1 MFDRDQW
8 NEIYA
13 TLSRNKLRTAL
24 TAFGVSWG
32 ILMLIIMLGAGQG
45 LKNGTLQM
53 FSGRVAN
60 SVFMWSMFTSKPYA
74 GYQEGRRI
82 QFTNDD
88 IELLRTQV
96 PEINLISPGLQLGGW
111 RGANNVSRGDKI
123 GAFEI
128 NGYTPE
134 AKDVK
139 LLQIPKG
146 RFLNERDMT
155 DYRKV
160 CVVGDIVAEELFEKG
175 QDPLDKYIEI
185 NDVYFKVIGQFK
197 SSLSGDRAENEDR
210 SIYIPFTTFQRTFNK
225 GNEVGWFVLTG
236 DDGVSASSVEEKA
249 KQVLKKAHS
258 VHPGDVR
265 AIGAWNMERE
275 MTRFLDMFSGIQIL
289 SWTVGTLTLLAGVI
303 GISNIML
310 VIVKERTKEI
320 GVRRAMGATPLNII
334 QQIILESM
342 VLTTIAGILGFI
354 AGVFLLEQT
363 SQLIQHKFFA
373 NPEVDFTIAVTALL
387 ILIISGVFAGIMPAS
402 RAVRIK
408 PIEALRTE

>member
-1 MFDRDQW
+1 
-8 NEIYA
+8 
-13 TLSRNKLRTAL
+13 
-24 TAFGVSWG
+24 
-32 ILMLIIMLGAGQG
+32 
-45 LKNGTLQM
+45 
-53 FSGRVAN
+53 
-60 SVFMWSMFTSKPYA
+60 MWSMFTSKPYA

-96 PEINLISPGLQLGGW
+96 PDINLISPGLQLGGW

-160 CVVGDIVAEELFEKG
+160 CVVGDIVADELFEKG
-175 QDPLDKYIEI
+175 EDPLDKYIEI

-225 GNEVGWFVLTG
+225 SNEVGWFVLTG
-236 DDGVSASSVEEKA
+236 DDGVSATSVEEKA

-275 MTRFLDMFSGIQIL
+275 MTRFLNMFSGIQIL

-373 NPEVDFTIAVTALL
+373 NPEVDFTIAITALL

>member
-1 MFDRDQW
+1 
-8 NEIYA
+8 
-13 TLSRNKLRTAL
+13 
-24 TAFGVSWG
+24 
-32 ILMLIIMLGAGQG
+32 
-45 LKNGTLQM
+45 
-53 FSGRVAN
+53 
-60 SVFMWSMFTSKPYA
+60 
-74 GYQEGRRI
+74 
-82 QFTNDD
+82 
-88 IELLRTQV
+88 
-96 PEINLISPGLQLGGW
+96 
-111 RGANNVSRGDKI
+111 
-123 GAFEI
+123 
-128 NGYTPE
+128 
-134 AKDVK
+134 
-139 LLQIPKG
+139 
-146 RFLNERDMT
+146 MT

-175 QDPLDKYIEI
+175 EDPLDKYIEI

-249 KQVLKKAHS
+249 KQVLKKAQS

-387 ILIISGVFAGIMPAS
+387 ILVISGVFAGIMPAS